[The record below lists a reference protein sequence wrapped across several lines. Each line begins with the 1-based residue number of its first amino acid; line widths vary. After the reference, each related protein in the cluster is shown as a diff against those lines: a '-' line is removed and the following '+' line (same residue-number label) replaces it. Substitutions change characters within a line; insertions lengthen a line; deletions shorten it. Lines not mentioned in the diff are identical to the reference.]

1 MLNAIAYL
9 LMAFGLL
16 EKQHAEGIRTD
27 WPRALAVMAWIVVF
41 TLAACGLLI
50 WGLEVH
56 RAFWGLGGFLVVM
69 VAGFVALAEG
79 VKRWPAVHE

>member
-16 EKQHAEGIRTD
+16 EKQHAEGIATD

-41 TLAACGLLI
+41 TLAALGLLI
-50 WGLEVH
+50 WSLEEKEVL
-56 RAFWGLGGFLVVM
+56 WGLGGFLAVM
-69 VAGFVALAEG
+69 AAGFVALAQG
-79 VKRWPAVHE
+79 VKRWPAAHE